1 MRKFFKWLGIILGS
15 LIGLILLA
23 GLGLYIS
30 TNIKMQKTYAVQVE
44 IVTIP
49 SDSASIERGRLW
61 VASECT
67 HCHGLNLAGT
77 AFFDAPQIAKVAAL
91 NLTPGKGGAG
101 SEFTDEDWVRAI
113 RHGITP
119 EGRTLIIMPASDFY
133 TFSDHDLGDII
144 AYLKTLPPV
153 DKEWSDPEFTPFAK
167 VLIGAGAFGK
177 IFEAEKIDHSA
188 ARPVAPVAAETV
200 EYGAYLVTVSG
211 CHGCHGEDLG
221 GEKKPPN
228 PDSPPVPGIGPGSEV
243 ALWSEAQFIT
253 TIRTG
258 VAPSGHVLTEYMPW
272 KNFDYLT
279 DEQLQAIWVYLKSQT
294 AE

>member
-15 LIGLILLA
+15 LVEIILLA
-23 GLGLYIS
+23 GFGLFLS
-30 TNIKMQKTYAVQVE
+30 TNNRMQKTYAVQVE
-44 IVTIP
+44 TVTIP
-49 SDSASIERGRLW
+49 NNSASIERGRLW

-67 HCHGLNLAGT
+67 HCHGLDLAGT
-77 AFFDAPQIAKVAAL
+77 TFFDAPQIAKVAAL

-133 TFSDHDLGDII
+133 TFSDRDLGDII
-144 AYLKTLPPV
+144 AYLNTLPPV
-153 DKEWSDPEFTPFAK
+153 DQEWADPEFTPFAK

-188 ARPVAPVAAETV
+188 ERPVAPAAGASV

-211 CHGCHGEDLG
+211 CHGCHGEDLA
-221 GEKKPPN
+221 GEMNPPN
-228 PDSPPVPGIGPGSEV
+228 PDSPPVPGIGPGSDV
-243 ALWSEAQFIT
+243 AVWSEVQFIA

-258 VAPSGHVLTEYMPW
+258 VAPSGHVLTEIMPW
-272 KNFDYLT
+272 KNFDHMT
-279 DEQLQAIWVYLKSQT
+279 DEQLKAIWLYLQSQT